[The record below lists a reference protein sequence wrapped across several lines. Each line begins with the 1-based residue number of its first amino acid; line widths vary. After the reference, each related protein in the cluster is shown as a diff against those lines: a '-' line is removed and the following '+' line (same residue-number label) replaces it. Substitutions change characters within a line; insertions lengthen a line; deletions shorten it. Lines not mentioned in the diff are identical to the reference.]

1 MPSSCLIGEHF
12 NGRRLESDDT
22 PRSYIDIA
30 ALLTI
35 ITLDHLFSHSVLL
48 HVPLY
53 HDGGKPIIAQC
64 GSPTTAAY
72 NLTSL
77 DI

>member
-1 MPSSCLIGEHF
+1 MVYSW
-12 NGRRLESDDT
+12 RRLESDDT
-22 PRSYIDIA
+22 PRSYMDIA

-53 HDGGKPIIAQC
+53 HDDGKPIMAQR
-64 GSPTTAAY
+64 GSPTTGAY